1 MEGGLRGNPK
11 VMCEIGSS
19 GEGGSSLSSS
29 SLKGEFS
36 LDYDDDGIDDG
47 HGTKLVVQTWLKTYN
62 ITLMAQ

>member
-1 MEGGLRGNPK
+1 
-11 VMCEIGSS
+11 MCEIGSS

-36 LDYDDDGIDDG
+36 LDDDDDDEIDDG

>member
-1 MEGGLRGNPK
+1 M
-11 VMCEIGSS
+11 
-19 GEGGSSLSSS
+19 SSS

-36 LDYDDDGIDDG
+36 LDDDDDEMDDG

>member
-1 MEGGLRGNPK
+1 MRGHPK

-36 LDYDDDGIDDG
+36 LDDDDDEIDDG
-47 HGTKLVVQTWLKTYN
+47 RGTKLVVQTWLKTYN